1 MAKRNISVNGSIF
14 PCPVGATVDQ
24 TNSEIRSRYLL
35 AGGGLEDDNGA
46 LIDGTALIGAT
57 VGGLAFVGGQSI
69 QQGKSQPYFG

>member
-1 MAKRNISVNGSIF
+1 MAKINIAVNGSIF

-24 TNSEIRSRYLL
+24 AKSNIRSKYLL

-57 VGGLAFVGGQSI
+57 VGGLAFIGGQSI
-69 QQGKSQPYFG
+69 QQGKILSFFV